1 MAEMFYDD
9 DADLS
14 VIQSRNVAVLGY
26 GSQGHAHALS
36 LRDSGVDV
44 RVGLPEGSK
53 SRAKAEAEGL
63 RVLNPAEAVEEADLI
78 MILAPDHVQR
88 KLYAE
93 SVEPNL
99 VEGDALFFSHGFNIR
114 FGYIEPPKVVD
125 VAMVA
130 PKGPGHLVRRGYA
143 EGRGV
148 PVLVAVE
155 EDATGKACGVSG
167 LLEEPR

>member
-1 MAEMFYDD
+1 MFYDD

-14 VIQSRNVAVLGY
+14 VIQGRNVAVLGY

-44 RVGLPEGSK
+44 RVGLPEGSR
-53 SRAKAEAEGL
+53 SRA
-63 RVLNPAEAVEEADLI
+63 PAEACEEADLI
-78 MILAPDHVQR
+78 MILAPDHIQR

-99 VEGDALFFSHGFNIR
+99 VEGDALFFGHGFNIR
-114 FGYIEPPKVVD
+114 FGYIKPPAGVD

-130 PKGPGHLVRRGYA
+130 PKGPGHLVRREYENGK
-143 EGRGV
+143 GV
-148 PVLVAVE
+148 PCLVAVE
-155 EDATGKACGVSG
+155 QDASG
-167 LLEEPR
+167 QALQ

>member
-1 MAEMFYDD
+1 PSPPARRCAPPRNFTTQRNERKSMSAEVYYDD

-14 VIQSRNVAVLGY
+14 VIQGRKVAVLGY

-63 RVLNPAEAVEEADLI
+63 RVLTPSEAVEEADLI
-78 MILAPDHVQR
+78 MILAPDHIQR

-93 SVEPNL
+93 SVE
-99 VEGDALFFSHGFNIR
+99 
-114 FGYIEPPKVVD
+114 
-125 VAMVA
+125 
-130 PKGPGHLVRRGYA
+130 
-143 EGRGV
+143 
-148 PVLVAVE
+148 
-155 EDATGKACGVSG
+155 
-167 LLEEPR
+167 